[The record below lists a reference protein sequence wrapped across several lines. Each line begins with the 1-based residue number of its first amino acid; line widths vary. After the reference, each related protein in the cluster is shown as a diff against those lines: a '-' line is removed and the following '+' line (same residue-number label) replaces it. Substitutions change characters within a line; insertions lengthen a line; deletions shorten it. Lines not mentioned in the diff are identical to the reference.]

1 MKHVE
6 FNLNA
11 NYATS
16 MTDGDLLF
24 VIFDKKWKR
33 NLEKI
38 INFL

>member
-11 NYATS
+11 NYPTS
-16 MTDGDLLF
+16 MIDGDLSF
-24 VIFDKKWKR
+24 VIFDKKWKP
-33 NLEKI
+33 NLEEI